1 MPVSSTSH
9 AVLLITGDDDGCVP
23 LTRAF
28 LRATPKVHLSSVN
41 GAPEGREYL
50 SGAGE
55 YADRVSYPTPQVI
68 LLDPDKEPN
77 EALAVLEWL
86 KENSA
91 LRCIPVVILTGLNES
106 RVIDQ
111 AYALGASSCL
121 LKSVDEEV
129 TNDLAT
135 GIACM
140 QHWSATFSR
149 RAQTSVVRRT
159 D

>member
-1 MPVSSTSH
+1 
-9 AVLLITGDDDGCVP
+9 
-23 LTRAF
+23 
-28 LRATPKVHLSSVN
+28 
-41 GAPEGREYL
+41 
-50 SGAGE
+50 
-55 YADRVSYPTPQVI
+55 VI

-77 EALAVLEWL
+77 EALAVLEWR